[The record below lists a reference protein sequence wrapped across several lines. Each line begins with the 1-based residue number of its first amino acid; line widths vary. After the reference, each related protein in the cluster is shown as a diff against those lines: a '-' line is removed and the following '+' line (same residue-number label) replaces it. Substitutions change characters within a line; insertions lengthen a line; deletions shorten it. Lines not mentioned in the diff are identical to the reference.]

1 MDIFLPIGERL
12 KSERE
17 RLGFTQQQFADF
29 VGVTRKTLFGY
40 ETGARAPDA
49 AALAVWSGVGVDA
62 LFVVT
67 GVRHSKSENV
77 FAFESDSK
85 NSEPPSLAPREEALL
100 DNYRHSSDEGKR
112 AVEAAASAVAQ
123 QARQG
128 KVVNGNP
135 KK

>member
-67 GVRHSKSENV
+67 GQRQGKSENV

-85 NSEPPSLAPREEALL
+85 NSESPALVPREEALL

-123 QARQG
+123 QATQK
-128 KVVNGNP
+128 KVARRHT